1 MVFIHFQGLTMG
13 ERESQNTHE
22 TSADRTIVSS
32 KKLLQVEHSL
42 PEEVL
47 LHILSYVDIKTLV
60 NLRLVCHWWKH
71 LIDNEVWR
79 LKVSREKYR
88 SLKSVELKHKLPWF
102 VYYRICDS
110 DPFGR
115 NLLKNHCGQG

>member
-1 MVFIHFQGLTMG
+1 MG
-13 ERESQNTHE
+13 QRESQNVRE
-22 TSADRTIVSS
+22 TSADRIIVSN

-42 PEEVL
+42 QEEIL
-47 LHILSYVDIKTLV
+47 LHILSYVDHKTLI

-88 SLKSVELKHKLPWF
+88 SVNSVDPKQKLPWF
-102 VYYRICDS
+102 VYYCICDS
-110 DPFGR
+110 DPFAK

>member
-1 MVFIHFQGLTMG
+1 MG
-13 ERESQNTHE
+13 QRESQNIRE
-22 TSADRTIVSS
+22 TSADRTTVSN

-42 PEEVL
+42 PEEIL

-60 NLRLVCHWWKH
+60 NLRLVCHWWKD

-88 SLKSVELKHKLPWF
+88 SLKSVELKQKLPWF
-102 VYYRICDS
+102 VYYWICDR